1 MKSIIGGI
9 VLAALISPAFANEY
23 WVEYDYSTHECSIV
37 EKKSPQ
43 SATDA
48 TQIGPAANPTADVTA
63 SGAPNDGST
72 SNIPQGFAAPTKDMP
87 PVVVSSGAPSDANT
101 PSITPGDTAPAN
113 TTTAVSPT
121 DTPNG
126 APAPGAP
133 TDTSNDENKDDPFA
147 GLAASWA
154 RKKAAAEAAGTA
166 DIMTAEIG
174 TAMHSREDAENEM
187 KIMRKCGINH

>member
-9 VLAALISPAFANEY
+9 VLAALISPAFADEY
-23 WVEYDYSTHECSIV
+23 WVEYNYSTHECSIV

-48 TQIGPAANPTADVTA
+48 TQIGPAANPTADVMA

-72 SNIPQGFAAPTKDMP
+72 PRIPQGFAAPPKDIP
-87 PVVVSSGAPSDANT
+87 PVVVTPGAPSDANA
-101 PSITPGDTAPAN
+101 PSITPDASAPAN
-113 TTTAVSPT
+113 TITTVSPT
-121 DTPNG
+121 
-126 APAPGAP
+126 ARGAP
-133 TDTSNDENKDDPFA
+133 TDTSDGENKDDPFA
-147 GLAASWA
+147 GLAASWE